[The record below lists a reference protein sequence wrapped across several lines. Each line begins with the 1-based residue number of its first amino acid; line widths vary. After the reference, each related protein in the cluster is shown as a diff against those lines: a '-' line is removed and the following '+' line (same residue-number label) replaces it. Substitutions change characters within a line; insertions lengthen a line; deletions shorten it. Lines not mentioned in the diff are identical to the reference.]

1 MKNITIISVD
11 KRQELF
17 GLNNIESEQLVY
29 VVEDNL
35 FYHLKDWSRKN
46 KSGAWRPVNIPSATS
61 SNIGG
66 IQLTTESSPAKFLR
80 EDGTWQTP

>member
-17 GLNNIESEQLVY
+17 GLDKIESGQLVY

-35 FYHLKDWSRKN
+35 FYHLKDWSRRN
-46 KSGAWRPVNIPSATS
+46 KSGAWRPVNIPPATS
-61 SNIGG
+61 ISIGG
-66 IQLTTESSPAKFLR
+66 IQFTTESSPAKFLR
-80 EDGTWQTP
+80 EDGTWETP